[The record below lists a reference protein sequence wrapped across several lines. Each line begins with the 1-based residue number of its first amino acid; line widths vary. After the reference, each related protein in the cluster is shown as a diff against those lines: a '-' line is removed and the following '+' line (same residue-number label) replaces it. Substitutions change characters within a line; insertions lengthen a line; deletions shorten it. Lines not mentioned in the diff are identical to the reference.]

1 MIARTLA
8 TALCGFHGLAALA
21 LGSGLTVYLARNP
34 VPAGPAD
41 DPVGSPDAFWLGLWW
56 VLLGFGLAF
65 AAYGVLHGI
74 AIGMAHRSG
83 TVRLLLST
91 MLLDAVFYAVVA
103 LLLICI
109 ASSFVPGFLAL
120 AAGAA
125 QIVLFFVATRH
136 EALKRANAVV

>member
-1 MIARTLA
+1 MSARTLA
-8 TALCGFHGLAALA
+8 TALCGIHGLAALA
-21 LGSGLTVYLARNP
+21 LGGGLTVYLARNP
-34 VPAGPAD
+34 VAVEAD
-41 DPVGSPDAFWLGLWW
+41 ELVASSGEFWHGLWW
-56 VLLGFGLAF
+56 VLLAFGVVF

-74 AIGMAHRSG
+74 AIGIAHRRG
-83 TVRLLLST
+83 TSKLLLST

-125 QIVLFFVATRH
+125 QVALFFVAMRR
-136 EALKRANAVV
+136 EAPARSNATA